1 MTTDFYLDSIG
12 DWVDPNPAP
21 VIEKHN
27 EFIIVRD
34 DLLGYG
40 SKIRFIDYL
49 IKNDD
54 GNEWVFGGA
63 NKVGWGPI
71 ALTQVCNRY
80 GKKATFFMA
89 KRETPT
95 EQQQKV
101 LDLGGNIIWVN
112 MGMLTVTLSRA
123 KKYYEEDKLNRRIL
137 PLGLEHPT
145 VLGSIIK
152 VARSIDFSS
161 VGYPTEIWSV
171 GSSGTL
177 SRGLQMAFPDLEVN
191 AVQTGHKMSEYELG
205 RAKLYVS
212 KYKFDTP
219 CKDSELPPYPSEKYY
234 DAKLW
239 SVVKENAKP
248 GALVW
253 NVA

>member
-80 GKKATFFMA
+80 GKKATFF
-89 KRETPT
+89 
-95 EQQQKV
+95 
-101 LDLGGNIIWVN
+101 
-112 MGMLTVTLSRA
+112 
-123 KKYYEEDKLNRRIL
+123 
-137 PLGLEHPT
+137 
-145 VLGSIIK
+145 
-152 VARSIDFSS
+152 
-161 VGYPTEIWSV
+161 
-171 GSSGTL
+171 
-177 SRGLQMAFPDLEVN
+177 
-191 AVQTGHKMSEYELG
+191 
-205 RAKLYVS
+205 VS
-212 KYKFDTP
+212 KGPALDMRTNQLTTILVDGKLVPTTNFQEQLYLKYRQKYKA
-219 CKDSELPPYPSEKYY
+219 E
-234 DAKLW
+234 
-239 SVVKENAKP
+239 
-248 GALVW
+248 
-253 NVA
+253 